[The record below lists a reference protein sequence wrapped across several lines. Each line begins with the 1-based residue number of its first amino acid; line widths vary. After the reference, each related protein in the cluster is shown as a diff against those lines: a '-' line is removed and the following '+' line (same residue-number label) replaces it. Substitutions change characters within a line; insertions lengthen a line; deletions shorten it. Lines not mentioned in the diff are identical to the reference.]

1 MARVLEIAKKLNRV
15 YKNDKLAITADVMP
29 SYKRLSCNDL
39 GADFPLYGG
48 LPYGRIVTISGKE
61 HSGKAQPLDA
71 LVLTDTGYV
80 EMRSIKVGDKVFGRD
95 GNLHKVI
102 GVYPQGIK
110 RTYKVT
116 FNDGTSTVCCN
127 EHLWN
132 INKLVSGAY
141 SKNSDKSLRWKTVEL
156 SELIGK
162 PLVGSAN
169 EYLYHIP
176 RCDVLNFSNKDFTI
190 DPYLL
195 GCLIGDGALGDTG
208 ISFSNKDSDIIQEV
222 NQILKRD
229 YNMKLYQIKN
239 SDCDYALASCL
250 KENSE
255 IRNWCFNYVITYDGV
270 DYYGVKQAHERVSQ
284 DYDISLDKFSAIVRG
299 NYSKKAAKD
308 YTQLIERIIIKTNPT
323 KVAPNKGSKLRNE
336 LDYYGLR
343 CLSHQKHIP
352 KEYLYNSIDVR
363 LSILQG
369 LMDTDG
375 YIDNSGYAS
384 FSSTSKQLAEDV
396 AFLVRSF
403 GGFVRLRHCKS
414 SYVNGKG
421 VAVPCKDV
429 YEVVIQGLSKSI
441 PIVRC
446 KRKYNRWII
455 DNTKQ
460 VRHHLRAIKDI
471 SYEKDQPC
479 QCILIDS
486 DEHLYL
492 TNDLIVTHNT
502 TGACT
507 FLAAYQ
513 RTHPDKTCVFVDV
526 EHALDK
532 EFQSAMTGLDLT
544 TLLYLNPEGMSGEQI
559 LDAILELQDSD
570 DIGMIVLD
578 SIASLVSSRDYDTDI
593 EKDNGMAASIAKP
606 LAKFIRKMLDTLAAK
621 DNILLLI
628 NQVRQVGTTFTGAA
642 IYDEPGGHSPKYYAS
657 VKLRFGTRT
666 FTNGDKVDCRDGENA
681 DGFRL
686 TFATTKN
693 KTASTQRGGGFLT
706 FRYDKGLDWAFDLLE
721 VAIKYEF
728 IERPNSMT
736 YILMNLETGEPYLN
750 EEGNPLKFVGKQK
763 LRDFLS
769 SNIEFQNEY
778 LAMLNR
784 YIQATAG
791 NYGSLLDAR
800 TLAAINA
807 EEDSTNGERDSTS
820 DKQDE
825 VSD

>member
-29 SYKRLSCNDL
+29 SYKRLPCNDL

-61 HSGKAQPLDA
+61 HSGK
-71 LVLTDTGYV
+71 
-80 EMRSIKVGDKVFGRD
+80 
-95 GNLHKVI
+95 
-102 GVYPQGIK
+102 
-110 RTYKVT
+110 
-116 FNDGTSTVCCN
+116 
-127 EHLWN
+127 
-132 INKLVSGAY
+132 
-141 SKNSDKSLRWKTVEL
+141 
-156 SELIGK
+156 
-162 PLVGSAN
+162 
-169 EYLYHIP
+169 
-176 RCDVLNFSNKDFTI
+176 
-190 DPYLL
+190 
-195 GCLIGDGALGDTG
+195 
-208 ISFSNKDSDIIQEV
+208 
-222 NQILKRD
+222 
-229 YNMKLYQIKN
+229 
-239 SDCDYALASCL
+239 
-250 KENSE
+250 
-255 IRNWCFNYVITYDGV
+255 
-270 DYYGVKQAHERVSQ
+270 
-284 DYDISLDKFSAIVRG
+284 
-299 NYSKKAAKD
+299 
-308 YTQLIERIIIKTNPT
+308 
-323 KVAPNKGSKLRNE
+323 
-336 LDYYGLR
+336 
-343 CLSHQKHIP
+343 
-352 KEYLYNSIDVR
+352 
-363 LSILQG
+363 
-369 LMDTDG
+369 
-375 YIDNSGYAS
+375 
-384 FSSTSKQLAEDV
+384 
-396 AFLVRSF
+396 
-403 GGFVRLRHCKS
+403 
-414 SYVNGKG
+414 
-421 VAVPCKDV
+421 
-429 YEVVIQGLSKSI
+429 
-441 PIVRC
+441 
-446 KRKYNRWII
+446 
-455 DNTKQ
+455 
-460 VRHHLRAIKDI
+460 
-471 SYEKDQPC
+471 
-479 QCILIDS
+479 
-486 DEHLYL
+486 
-492 TNDLIVTHNT
+492 T

-807 EEDSTNGERDSTS
+807 EEYSTNGEDDGTS

-825 VSD
+825 SSD